1 MRDSPV
7 AVAVT
12 LRPLALLRAM
22 TGDFDE
28 ARRLI
33 GDANAILEELGRLH
47 SAVSHHEAQVEMLAG
62 DPATAEARLR
72 IYLERLGAMGERA
85 LLATTAAMLAQA
97 LYEQGR
103 YEDAEALRLVSERS
117 AATEDL
123 STQAMWRGVRA
134 RVLAR
139 RARWEEAEA
148 LAHEAVEIV
157 TPTDALTD
165 QGDALLALAEIME
178 LRGRAS
184 EAAAAARTAL
194 QLYSRKG
201 AIVMADRARSAL
213 RRSER
218 QVDGGDHAEIGVR

>member
-1 MRDSPV
+1 M
-7 AVAVT
+7 T

-33 GDANAILEELGRLH
+33 ADANAILDELGRLQ
-47 SAVSHHEAQVEMLAG
+47 SAVCHHEAQVEMLAG
-62 DPATAEARLR
+62 DPATAEERLQAD
-72 IYLERLGAMGERA
+72 LDRLGAMGERS

-103 YEDAEALRLVSERS
+103 YEDAEALCAVSERS
-117 AATEDL
+117 AAPEDL
-123 STQAMWRGVRA
+123 STQAIWRGVRA

-139 RARWEEAEA
+139 RGRSEEAEA
-148 LAHEAVEIV
+148 LAHEAVAIV
-157 TPTDALTD
+157 APTDALTD
-165 QGDALLALAEIME
+165 QGDALLALGEILE
-178 LRGRAS
+178 LRRPSAGGGRRGARGDAS
-184 EAAAAARTAL
+184 STA
-194 QLYSRKG
+194 RKG

-218 QVDGGDHAEIGVR
+218 QVDGGDHGEVGVR